1 MNTMDQSPIE
11 PYAPQSP
18 AAIDPDLRKRAV
30 ERIEARQ
37 NFVRHLSTYGIM
49 SAVLVVIWFASGA
62 DYFWPI
68 WPMLGWGIG
77 LAFHAMSLRNHQVS
91 EEQIAA
97 EAAKLSS
104 SPTPAGPQDRV

>member
-1 MNTMDQSPIE
+1 
-11 PYAPQSP
+11 
-18 AAIDPDLRKRAV
+18 
-30 ERIEARQ
+30 
-37 NFVRHLSTYGIM
+37 
-49 SAVLVVIWFASGA
+49 
-62 DYFWPI
+62 
-68 WPMLGWGIG
+68 MLGWGIG

>member
-1 MNTMDQSPIE
+1 MMEPLE
-11 PYAPQSP
+11 PYQS
-18 AAIDPDLRKRAV
+18 AASDAELRRRAARRIKRKQ
-30 ERIEARQ
+30 ELRQ
-37 NFVRHLSTYGIM
+37 H
-49 SAVLVVIWFASGA
+49 VISYSIVIGA
-62 DYFWPI
+62 LWIIWALTSRAYPWPI